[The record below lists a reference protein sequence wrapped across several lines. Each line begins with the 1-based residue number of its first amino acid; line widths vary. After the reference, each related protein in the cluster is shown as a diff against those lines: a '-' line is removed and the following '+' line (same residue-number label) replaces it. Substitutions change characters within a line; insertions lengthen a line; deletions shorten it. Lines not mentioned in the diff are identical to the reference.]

1 MRCGVT
7 GSPNARSIMLRRAAA
22 GEVGADAGTAGKET
36 ECLCMTTAGT
46 YDTRKDMSKKGQDKC
61 DSRLQ
66 GEYKVTLEDWMLNRW
81 RYEGDRKQGKG
92 SQGDLEQGKK

>member
-36 ECLCMTTAGT
+36 ECLCMMTVGT
-46 YDTRKDMSKKGQDKC
+46 YNTRKDVSKKVMV
-61 DSRLQ
+61 RWHATRRVQ
-66 GEYKVTLEDWMLNRW
+66 GYLEKTEY
-81 RYEGDRKQGKG
+81 
-92 SQGDLEQGKK
+92 